1 MSFTVS
7 QEKFSGPLQILLELL
22 DKKEL
27 EIKDVALAEIANDY
41 LDYMDKTE
49 VPPEALA
56 DFLVIASRLIYLKS
70 RELMPFLRI
79 DEEDE
84 KIENLEDQLR
94 LYRLFIEAAGRL
106 EERFID
112 SARILSRPKTKI
124 ELKSKFSPGSNITSV
139 LLKESFV
146 NLLKKLEPFFAL
158 QRVSMERVKS
168 VEERLEE
175 LRGAI
180 TNRAKMSFRD
190 VTNGATSRV
199 DIVVSFL
206 ALLEL
211 VRRQIVKAK
220 QGDSDIM
227 IERI

>member
-27 EIKDVALAEIANDY
+27 EIKDVALAEIADDY
-41 LDYMDKTE
+41 LDYMDRTE
-49 VPPEALA
+49 VPPEAMA

-79 DEEDE
+79 EEEDE

-106 EERFID
+106 EERFCD

-124 ELKSKFSPGSNITSV
+124 ELKARFS
-139 LLKESFV
+139 
-146 NLLKKLEPFFAL
+146 
-158 QRVSMERVKS
+158 RVKCHPKF
-168 VEERLEE
+168 
-175 LRGAI
+175 
-180 TNRAKMSFRD
+180 T
-190 VTNGATSRV
+190 
-199 DIVVSFL
+199 
-206 ALLEL
+206 
-211 VRRQIVKAK
+211 
-220 QGDSDIM
+220 
-227 IERI
+227 